1 MKKRYFHSVLY
12 TLFFCILKKVEK
24 FGLKGFIKKLQNKR
38 LVCFDNHLQ
47 GDGIKLYKK
56 YYFHYDFL
64 CKKCYFHYDLHVKK
78 CHFHYDM
85 QKMIFFVQESVLM
98 SEEDN

>member
-47 GDGIKLYKK
+47 GDGIKLCKK

-64 CKKCYFHYDLHVKK
+64 CKKCYFHYDFACKK
-78 CHFHYDM
+78 VSLSLRYAKND
-85 QKMIFFVQESVLM
+85 IFCARVCFDVRGR
-98 SEEDN
+98 